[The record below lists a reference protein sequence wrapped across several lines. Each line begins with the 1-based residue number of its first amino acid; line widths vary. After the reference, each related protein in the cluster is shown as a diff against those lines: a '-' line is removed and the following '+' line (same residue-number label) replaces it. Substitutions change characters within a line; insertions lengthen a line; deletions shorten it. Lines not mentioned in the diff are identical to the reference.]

1 MPKIY
6 EYLNI
11 AFFFYS
17 NEHEPIHVH
26 AGKGGRETVFEII
39 IENHKVKE
47 IKKRKVRGRDH
58 LDKADLKNALD
69 FVNVYAE
76 EIVKKWVDFFVYKT
90 EIKLEKIS
98 KKI

>member
-26 AGKGGRETVFEII
+26 AGKETVFEII
-39 IENHKVKE
+39 IENQEVKQ
-47 IKKRKVRGRDH
+47 IKKRKFRGREH
-58 LDKADLKNALD
+58 LEQADLKNAQD
-69 FVNVYAE
+69 FVNVYAK
-76 EIVKKWVDFFVYKT
+76 EIVRKWVDFFVYKT

-98 KKI
+98 KNI